1 MRRLPGLVVFAV
13 ALAIRVLYILQI
25 RDLPWFDVPLVD
37 GANYFNLAATIA
49 TGDLLGG
56 REVFWQPPLYPYLIA
71 LLISIFGP
79 NMTAIY
85 LVQGV
90 IGSITCLLVARIG
103 CRVLDDRAGIAA
115 GLVVALYGPLVHFD
129 AQPLIPVLHVVL
141 ATAGLLAI
149 LRAAGIPGPSPVP
162 GRDWA
167 LAGLAWGLAAI
178 ATPNI
183 LFAVPIVTIWA
194 WRWRRSPVENGGADP
209 ASPARGL
216 AIFAVALAVPV
227 TVVAT
232 RNLLV
237 AGEPVLISSNGGIN
251 FYIGN
256 NPDYERTIRIR
267 PGGEFERLAQ
277 EPENQGITGAAAKS
291 RWFVRRGL
299 AFIGAY
305 PGQAARLYL
314 RKGLD
319 LIAGREIPRNEDA
332 YSYRDTSWI
341 LAALLW
347 RWGVSFPF
355 GIVAPLALAGFCA
368 VWSPG
373 GTGIAAAVNGPGR
386 RAGQGLLLLYAAA
399 YAVSIVIFFPTD
411 RYRLPIV
418 PVLAVFAGAAI
429 AGGGR
434 VWWRPRVIAALAAGL
449 VIFNLDVSRP
459 AETWPVE
466 KALNRAYALR
476 MQGRQEEAI
485 AEYRRAIA
493 LDTRRIDPHNALGA
507 IAAQQGRWEES
518 ARHYETLVN
527 LAPGFVEARRS
538 LGQSYLAL
546 GRVADGRGQLEI
558 AVGLAPRAG
567 LALADLCLAH
577 VQEGLAAQGEPWCR
591 RAVEARPDLA
601 ETHMALGLMA
611 RSLRQRDL
619 ARREFEIAARLFPR
633 GSRGRDRAEEIL
645 EKMRRRDA
653 ERDSGE
659 GGVAAPAADD

>member
-1 MRRLPGLVVFAV
+1 MRRRPWLVVLAV
-13 ALAIRVLYILQI
+13 ALAIRVLYVLQI

-37 GANYFNLAATIA
+37 GANYFNLAQVVAA
-49 TGDLLGG
+49 GDLLGG
-56 REVFWQPPLYPYLIA
+56 REVFWQPPLYSYFLA
-71 LLISIFGP
+71 LLIPLVGRSLL
-79 NMTAIY
+79 AVY
-85 LVQGV
+85 LVQAV
-90 IGSITCLLVARIG
+90 LGSVTCVLVARIG
-103 CRVLDDRAGIAA
+103 RRLFDDRVGTAA
-115 GLVVALYGPLVHFD
+115 GLVAALYGPLVHFD
-129 AQPLIPVLHVVL
+129 AQPLIPVLHVALV
-141 ATAGLLAI
+141 TAGLLAI
-149 LRAAGIPGPSPVP
+149 LRAGGIPSPSQTA

-183 LFAVPIVTIWA
+183 LFAVPIVPIWA
-194 WRWRRSPVENGGADP
+194 WSRRRSPADP
-209 ASPARGL
+209 RNGAGVPWSRGL
-216 AIFAVALAVPV
+216 ATFALALAVPIM
-227 TVVAT
+227 VVAT

-237 AGEPVLISSNGGIN
+237 GGEAVLISSNGGIN

-277 EPENQGITGAAAKS
+277 ESENLGIAGAAAKS
-291 RWFVRRGL
+291 RWFAQRAL
-299 AFIGAY
+299 AFIAGY

-314 RKGLD
+314 RKSLD
-319 LIAGREIPRNEDA
+319 LIAGREIPRNEDP

-355 GIVAPLALAGFCA
+355 GIVAPLALAGL
-368 VWSPG
+368 
-373 GTGIAAAVNGPGR
+373 AAAWRPGETGR
-386 RAGQGLLLLYAAA
+386 SGGAFLLLYAAA

-429 AGGGR
+429 AGGAR
-434 VWWRPRVIAALAAGL
+434 VWRRPRLLAALAAGL
-449 VIFNLDVSRP
+449 VVFNLDAFHP
-459 AETWPVE
+459 PETWPDE
-466 KALNRAYALR
+466 KSLNGAYALR
-476 MQGRQEEAI
+476 VQGRQEEAM

-493 LDTRRIDPHNALGA
+493 LNPRRIDPHNALGA
-507 IAAQQGRWEES
+507 IAAQQGRWEEA
-518 ARHYETLVN
+518 ARHYEDLVA
-527 LAPGFVEARRS
+527 LAPDFVEARRN

-546 GRVADGRGQLEI
+546 GRVADGRAQLEI

-567 LALADLCLAH
+567 LALADLCLAF
-577 VQEGLAAQGEPWCR
+577 VQEGLAAQGEVHCR

-619 ARREFEIAARLFPR
+619 ARGEFEIAARLFPR

-653 ERDSGE
+653 AGS
-659 GGVAAPAADD
+659 GVAAPATDD

>member
-1 MRRLPGLVVFAV
+1 MRRRPGLVVFAV
-13 ALAIRVLYILQI
+13 ALAIRVLYVLQI
-25 RDLPWFDVPLVD
+25 RDLPWFEVPLVD

-49 TGDLLGG
+49 AGDLLGG
-56 REVFWQPPLYPYLIA
+56 REVFWQPPLYSYLIA
-71 LLISIFGP
+71 LIQSIFGTGLLP
-79 NMTAIY
+79 VY
-85 LVQGV
+85 LVQAA
-90 IGSITCLLVARIG
+90 IGSVTRAIVAWIG
-103 CRVLDDRAGIAA
+103 RRLFDDGAGLAA
-115 GLVVALYGPLVHFD
+115 GLVAAFYGPLVHFD
-129 AQPLIPVLHVVL
+129 AQPLIPVLHVAL
-141 ATAGLLAI
+141 ATAGLLAM
-149 LRAAGIPGPSPVP
+149 LRAAGIPWPSPAP
-162 GRDWA
+162 GREWA

-183 LFAVPIVTIWA
+183 LFAVPIVPIWA
-194 WRWRRSPVENGGADP
+194 WRWRRSSMENGGADP

-216 AIFAVALAVPV
+216 AIFAVALAIPV
-227 TVVAT
+227 IVVAA

-277 EPENQGITGAAAKS
+277 EPENLGITGAAAKS
-291 RWFVRRGL
+291 RWFASRAL
-299 AFIGAY
+299 AFIGEY

-355 GIVAPLALAGFCA
+355 GVVAPLALAGWIA
-368 VWSPG
+368 AWSPG
-373 GTGIAAAVNGPGR
+373 GTARAAAVNGPGR
-386 RAGQGLLLLYAAA
+386 RAGQVLLLLYAAA
-399 YAVSIVIFFPTD
+399 YAASIVIFFPTD

-418 PVLAVFAGAAI
+418 PVLAVLAGAAI

-434 VWWRPRVIAALAAGL
+434 VWRLPRVLAALVAGL
-449 VIFNLDVSRP
+449 VIFNLDAFRP
-459 AETWPVE
+459 AEAWPVE
-466 KALNRAYALR
+466 EALTRAYALR

-485 AEYRRAIA
+485 AEYRWAMA
-493 LDTRRIDPHNALGA
+493 LDPRRIDPHNALGA
-507 IAAQQGRWEES
+507 IAAQQGRWEEA

-558 AVGLAPRAG
+558 AVGLAPHAG

-577 VQEGLAAQGEPWCR
+577 VQEGLAAQGETWCR

-619 ARREFEIAARLFPR
+619 ARHEFEIAARLFPR

-653 ERDSGE
+653 GI
-659 GGVAAPAADD
+659 PAADPATPP